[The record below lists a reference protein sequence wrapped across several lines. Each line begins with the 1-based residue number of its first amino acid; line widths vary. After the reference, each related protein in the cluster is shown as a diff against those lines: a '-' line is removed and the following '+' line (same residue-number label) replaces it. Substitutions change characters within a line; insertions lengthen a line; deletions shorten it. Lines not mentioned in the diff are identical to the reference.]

1 MKLAVVE
8 MIALAVLVAFTT
20 FVDSEEVR
28 FVSKDSAL
36 ALPRR
41 IGPF

>member
-28 FVSKDSAL
+28 FVCIFSIKISVNHEE
-36 ALPRR
+36 
-41 IGPF
+41 